1 MVNAQEQLRRLLR
14 VLCFGLVAVMA
25 LGMATPIINAGDSV
39 TYAALSQHMVQSG
52 DWLRLVLDGA
62 DWLDKPHFPFWVTAA
77 SFWLLGVN
85 APAYVLPG
93 LLFVLLGGWSTWRLA
108 RELHAGPQAELTA
121 WLALL
126 IYLSVFQIMDNANG
140 VKAEAYLL
148 GCIMSATLHWWRLDH
163 HGRLRDLLW
172 GALFAALALMT
183 KGLFTLVTIA
193 SGFVVLWLVQR
204 RWANFWHWRWWLALL
219 LTVVLS
225 GPELWALYAQ
235 FDAQPDKFVLG
246 RIGVSGIQFFLWDS
260 QFGRFF
266 NSGPIT
272 NPGGTPYFF
281 AGVFLW
287 AFLPWVG
294 VAVLAAVRE
303 WRVFKTRVPAQRA
316 ATVFLV
322 GSFGVTFALF
332 SLSKFQLD
340 YYTVIVYPFLAI
352 FCARDLAERW
362 LADPTWRGLRVVQW
376 GVSALLLALT
386 GWCAWSVGWPLGLT
400 ALAGVWLLALLLACR
415 VTLPQRRV
423 LVWPVLSVALL
434 YGFLTITLTL
444 TYLEKSLAYNAALQ
458 LRDQPVAEV
467 LVLALDDTTAREL
480 AIYTGWPAR
489 SVARAQDLPDASGR
503 ACYLLVRAAQLPELV
518 LQHWQPVGQGHWVVH
533 KTGTLPRLRQLAR
546 DESLL
551 EDIRLLRCAGAVQ

>member
-1 MVNAQEQLRRLLR
+1 M
-14 VLCFGLVAVMA
+14 
-25 LGMATPIINAGDSV
+25 
-39 TYAALSQHMVQSG
+39 
-52 DWLRLVLDGA
+52 
-62 DWLDKPHFPFWVTAA
+62 
-77 SFWLLGVN
+77 
-85 APAYVLPG
+85 
-93 LLFVLLGGWSTWRLA
+93 
-108 RELHAGPQAELTA
+108 
-121 WLALL
+121 
-126 IYLSVFQIMDNANG
+126 
-140 VKAEAYLL
+140 
-148 GCIMSATLHWWRLDH
+148 
-163 HGRLRDLLW
+163 
-172 GALFAALALMT
+172 
-183 KGLFTLVTIA
+183 
-193 SGFVVLWLVQR
+193 
-204 RWANFWHWRWWLALL
+204 
-219 LTVVLS
+219 LS

-235 FDAQPDKFVLG
+235 FDAQPDKLVLG

-294 VAVLAAVRE
+294 VAVLAVVRE
-303 WRVFKTRVPAQRA
+303 WRVFKTRAPAQRA
-316 ATVFLV
+316 TTVFLA

-362 LADPTWRGLRVVQW
+362 LANATWPGLRAVQG
-376 GVSALLLALT
+376 GVSALLLALA

-400 ALAGVWLLALLLACR
+400 ALAGVWLLALLLARR
-415 VTLPQRRV
+415 VALPQRRV

-489 SVARAQDLPDASGR
+489 SVARAQDLPDANGR

-518 LQHWQPVGQGHWVVH
+518 PQHWQPVGQGYWVVH
-533 KTGTLPRLRQLAR
+533 KTGTLPRLLQLAR
-546 DESLL
+546 DDSLL
-551 EDIRLLRCAGAVQ
+551 EDIRLLRCAGAMQ